1 MLFTLCKRQCLL
13 LKRRYNCNTKLYYG
27 ESKMFM
33 EHNESQK
40 NIYIIGECHLRV
52 IGKKTLKKSLLK
64 CWSPSIVLLVG
75 MQNSKDILKV
85 VFKEV
90 NVEGDVKRITDVGW
104 KCGITT
110 LSILI
115 TWTSTQPFSQTSHKL
130 DLT

>member
-1 MLFTLCKRQCLL
+1 MFTIEKKIQLQYKTLL
-13 LKRRYNCNTKLYYG
+13 WGKQDVYGIQWKPKKYIHNRRVPFESNTK
-27 ESKMFM
+27 ENF
-33 EHNESQK
+33 
-40 NIYIIGECHLRV
+40 
-52 IGKKTLKKSLLK
+52 KKVFLK

-75 MQNSKDILKV
+75 MQNSKDILTV

-115 TWTSTQPFSQTSHKL
+115 TWTSTQPFSQTGHKL
-130 DLT
+130 DIT